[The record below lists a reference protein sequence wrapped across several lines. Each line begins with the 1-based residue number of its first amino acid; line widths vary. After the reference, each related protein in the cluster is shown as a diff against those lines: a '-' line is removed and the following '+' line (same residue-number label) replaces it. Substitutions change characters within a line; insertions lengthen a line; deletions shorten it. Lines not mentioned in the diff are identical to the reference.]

1 MTRYVAIWSLK
12 RGIIDLPEPL
22 DDAEQCEANLEAYNA
37 QAAYRA
43 VRYERDPP
51 LTEEQRCLE
60 ELGRRTAPNQNR
72 TKCA

>member
-12 RGIIDLPEPL
+12 RGNIDPPEPL
-22 DDAEQCEANLEAYNA
+22 DDAGECLANLEVQDDA

-51 LTEEQRCLE
+51 LTAEQEWLE
-60 ELGRRTAPNQNR
+60 ELGRRTLR
-72 TKCA
+72 KVS